1 MPAPHPSSD
10 AKKDNPLRPLQRRGS
25 LPLPKASCTS
35 RSQWRVLPGKA
46 PERLSPYYQLNCEFG
61 SPLMLSWR
69 DEGNEPVY
77 LCEEH
82 VKDWGNTADAR
93 ASAKQPSGKTD
104 REKQEKN
111 DAIEAPPAAQPVA
124 APQKPPLSESKTAP
138 PNANP
143 SSEAPRKTTKPTE
156 PPTERCAA
164 VDRLI
169 SDLSAQLENVFSQSG
184 TAISVSE
191 TIDAPLERAVL
202 EVIGNESMT
211 ETQKDAAVQQLGALQ
226 ESLKQDAGTEM
237 TLLIAHRIKETVGN
251 RLSGESS
258 VVEEAKPGYRAVS
271 NSLEIAIYAAAPR
284 SRHLEQR
291 LVNLRAMK
299 AELENSPQAKTPA
312 PAVA

>member
-1 MPAPHPSSD
+1 
-10 AKKDNPLRPLQRRGS
+10 
-25 LPLPKASCTS
+25 
-35 RSQWRVLPGKA
+35 
-46 PERLSPYYQLNCEFG
+46 
-61 SPLMLSWR
+61 MLSWR
-69 DEGNEPVY
+69 DEGSEPVY

-82 VKDWGNTADAR
+82 AKDWGNTADPR

-104 REKQEKN
+104 QEKQEKI
-111 DAIEAPPAAQPVA
+111 DAIGAPLAAQPVA
-124 APQKPPLSESKTAP
+124 APQKPPVTEPKTAS

-143 SSEAPRKTTKPTE
+143 SSEAPRKTAKSME
-156 PPTERCAA
+156 PPAERCAA

-169 SDLSAQLENVFSQSG
+169 FDLSAQLENAFSQSG

-211 ETQKDAAVQQLGALQ
+211 ETQKDVAIQQLGALQ
-226 ESLKQDAGTEM
+226 ESLKQNAGTEM
-237 TLLIAHRIKETVGN
+237 TPLIAHRIKETVGN
-251 RLSGESS
+251 RLSGESG
-258 VVEEAKPGYRAVS
+258 VVEDAKPGYRAVS
-271 NSLEIAIYAAAPR
+271 NSLEIAIYAAAPK

-299 AELENSPQAKTPA
+299 AELENSAQAKTSV